1 MKNLVD
7 LSIGQRLWI
16 ASGGL
21 FLILAAAGA
30 SIYDAQRSSDRVQ
43 ARMVEEVRPLSDAAR
58 VLENNL
64 LYVDIAARTWLMSPE
79 DGQIDAFEDR
89 VDMATATLAKFEAL
103 PMDEQSKA
111 QFDELRPLAE
121 RFLREAAELGSTA
134 DGSDASIERQEST
147 ATSIRE
153 RALAVVHD
161 FADLQRDRFDAAQL
175 ELAEARALVART
187 FVGAGLLAMLSFL
200 GFAWLMLRSIRAPVV
215 GLLKAAGD
223 LRQGK
228 WKSAL
233 ALHTEDDGR
242 VRTSRDELVQLSSAV
257 GAAAWALERREQ
269 RLQADGRIA
278 AASGRSLKKDKL
290 AELVLRG
297 VVEHSK
303 AQLGIVYMVDE
314 GAEELQPIASQA
326 SSTPGA
332 LPLQVGIPGQAVRER
347 RTVLVNDIP
356 TDTHFR
362 IDFGFNE
369 AAPRAIAAIPVISH
383 DRLMAVIMVASLRPL
398 DDELIGF
405 FEASARQLGNGLQN
419 ALAFERIQSL
429 LDEVRERK
437 DEIQAQN
444 EELQAQT
451 EEIQAQNE
459 ELQAQNEEIQAQNE
473 EIQAQTEE
481 LQAQQAEIRE
491 SNDNLREHADRLSAQ
506 NTSLEEYSAKLRE
519 QREMLA
525 EADRRKNDF
534 LGLLAHELRNPLAPI
549 TSSLFILGRA
559 APGSESAGQALDVI
573 GRQTTH
579 LTRLVE
585 DLLDITRISE
595 GKIRIQRE
603 DIDLLDVVQSCVE
616 DSRLAVQAAE
626 LSLDVDVPDGQILI
640 DGDRVRIAQILGNLI
655 GNAIKFTDDGGRI
668 TLSVRAEPDASHV
681 EVTVADNGIGIE
693 PNLLPNLFHP
703 FMQGSLS
710 GPKPN
715 GGLGLGLSLVKS
727 LVELH
732 GGTVTAFSDGQGRG
746 SRFVLRLP
754 VKSISTGTV
763 APAAGS
769 DGPLRILVIDDN
781 VDAGTMLAHA
791 LRLQDH
797 VVEVCTSAS
806 DGLGR
811 ATAEP
816 PDVVLCDIGLPGMD
830 GHEVARRLRENSRLD
845 RTYLVAVTGYAS
857 PDDRKAATDAGFD
870 EHIAKPVTL
879 ERLHEV
885 FAEIPRRDRQKVV
898 RIGRDSGS
906 AAGGSSD

>member
-1 MKNLVD
+1 MKNVVD

-21 FLILAAAGA
+21 FLILAAAGV
-30 SIYDAQRSSDRVQ
+30 SIYDAQRRSDRVQ
-43 ARMVEEVRPLSDAAR
+43 ARMVDEVRPLSDAAG

-64 LYVDIAARTWLMSPE
+64 LYVDIAARSWLMSPE

-89 VDMATATLAKFEAL
+89 VDMAMATLSKFEAL

-111 QFDELRPLAE
+111 QFDELRPLVE

-134 DGSDASIERQEST
+134 QASDASIKRQDST
-147 ATSIRE
+147 ATSTRE

-161 FADLQRDRFDAAQL
+161 FADLQRHRFDAAQL
-175 ELAEARALVART
+175 ELAEARDLVSRT

-215 GLLKAAGD
+215 ELLKAAGD

-233 ALHTEDDGR
+233 ALRTVDDDR
-242 VRTSRDELVQLSSAV
+242 IRSSRDELVQLSQAV
-257 GAAAWALERREQ
+257 GAAAWSLEWREQ

-314 GAEELQPIASQA
+314 HAEELQPIASQA

-356 TDTHFR
+356 ADTHFR

-383 DRLMAVIMVASLRPL
+383 DRLMAVIVVASLRPL
-398 DDELIGF
+398 DDELLGF

-419 ALAFERIQSL
+419 ALAFERIESL
-429 LDEVRERK
+429 LDEMRERK

-459 ELQAQNEEIQAQNE
+459 E
-473 EIQAQTEE
+473 IQAQTEE
-481 LQAQQAEIRE
+481 LQAQQAEIRD
-491 SNDNLREHADRLSAQ
+491 SNDKLREHADRLSAQ

-559 APGSESAGQALDVI
+559 APGSESASQALDVI

-626 LSLDVDVPDGQILI
+626 LSLDVDVPEGQILI

-655 GNAIKFTDDGGRI
+655 GNAIKFTDNGGRI
-668 TLSVRAEPDASHV
+668 TLRVRADSDASHV

-732 GGTVTAFSDGQGRG
+732 GGTVAAFSDGRGRG
-746 SRFVLRLP
+746 SSFVLRLP
-754 VKSISTGTV
+754 VKSISTGTA
-763 APAAGS
+763 APAASS
-769 DGPLRILVIDDN
+769 DRPLRILVIDDN
-781 VDAGTMLAHA
+781 VDAGAMLAHA

-811 ATAEP
+811 ATADP

-830 GHEVARRLRENSRLD
+830 GHEVARRLRENNRLD

-879 ERLHEV
+879 ERLHEL